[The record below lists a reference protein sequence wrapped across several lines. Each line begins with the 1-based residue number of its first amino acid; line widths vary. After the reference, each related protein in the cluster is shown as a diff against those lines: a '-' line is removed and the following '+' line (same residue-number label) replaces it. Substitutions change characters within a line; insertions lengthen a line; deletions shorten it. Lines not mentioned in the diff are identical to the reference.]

1 MLTPSQ
7 SLSPRLAAEHGF
19 SIIEVLI
26 AMASATVVIAALVTI
41 LQVTYGQETR
51 TIDHTQ
57 ANQIGRTAMSKIV
70 EELHSSCTGIAP
82 IQKGTAVSELGL
94 ETTGP
99 LNLWFISVYGSPTSG
114 AASLES
120 ATEHDIN
127 WTKTGTSNTGLTLGT
142 LTDYEFAS
150 TGKDPA
156 EWSFSTLKANTIKK
170 ILAKNVVPLTVNSKS
185 AIFQFYHYSN
195 GTFVSEAPTSAEAA
209 EKVAKVTIGFTQAP
223 EDADTRYGRPVSL
236 SDAVVFRLD
245 PTESSSEGPCE

>member
-1 MLTPSQ
+1 M
-7 SLSPRLAAEHGF
+7 
-19 SIIEVLI
+19 IELVI
-26 AMASATVVIAALVTI
+26 AMASAAIVIAALVTI

-51 TIDHTQ
+51 TTDHTQ
-57 ANQIGRTAMSKIV
+57 ANQIGRTAMNKIL

-114 AASLES
+114 VASLEN

-127 WTKTGTSNTGLTLGT
+127 WAKTGTSNTGETLGT

-150 TGKDPA
+150 SGKDPA
-156 EWSFSTLKANTIKK
+156 EWTFSTAKANMTKK
-170 ILAKNVVPLTVNSKS
+170 ILAKNVIPLTVNGKS
-185 AIFQFYHYSN
+185 TIFQFYHYSS
-195 GTFVSEAPTSAEAA
+195 GKFVSETPGSAEAA

-236 SDAVVFRLD
+236 SDAAVFRLD